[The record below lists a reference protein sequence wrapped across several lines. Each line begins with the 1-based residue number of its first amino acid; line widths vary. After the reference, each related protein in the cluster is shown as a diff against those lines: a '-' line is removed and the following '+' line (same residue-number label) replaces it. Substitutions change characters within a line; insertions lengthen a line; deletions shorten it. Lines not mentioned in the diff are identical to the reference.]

1 MDSNW
6 GWLEPRSDE
15 LWARQ
20 FGGGFNNGNDND
32 NDDNDNSNGNRNN
45 NGTGNA
51 FRGFG
56 GRNSTNTI
64 INQFRFQAAKSI
76 RTSTIILSVFNVV
89 AAAATAVGIL
99 WDGYATA
106 KRNDPKYRFRTSA
119 FKCIGSA
126 EAFPLILS
134 CGIVIQGTVFAV
146 AQSTGLKNEQVLGC
160 TIVSQMMLPA
170 VFIVPY
176 IQLVFAI
183 EVAIRALRRKN
194 PFPPRTRWTVVLCLA
209 VIGTLLLATY
219 LVTHFRRPPN
229 FCFASLFWFVQRYS
243 QGCFAVLVII
253 SAALLAATIIIF
265 TKLHRHAGIDPT
277 ERIASSRM
285 VYYLAVGFISAVLII
300 PFFFVLAFQNRR
312 DRGVFNA
319 ALQLSM
325 VASVVAN
332 VSGLMTGGLHL
343 FLRSTS
349 MSTIGPR
356 EKDGK
361 YEEDRRQSF
370 KRGIRVWTRDDDTPA
385 SSSSVP
391 TGLRRMNTDDSFASE
406 DDGRDGHYGDE
417 KKDLWD
423 DRVNPLRSH
432 AVFPTATATA
442 LRSPQPLQAHQTH
455 AAKSSYSLFPN
466 NNSNLKAPTLLPA
479 TTYDPNAKEMMME
492 VDALKPPAP
501 IHGFRHRR
509 DSSLASHATVQIGLR
524 LSNVDDM
531 PPLNSKYF
539 QDSRKVHDLG
549 CPLARGADVSM
560 QQRPSPLSNVAM
572 DFQTNNGRDD
582 DSVTMYA
589 DDASLIDNTDRK
601 SLSLVPAV
609 EQRSDCTLSPAVYKP
624 PESPKKAKVTSPRGV
639 GFTIPQQRGQPS
651 PQSSTSAS
659 RDQTAVKKS
668 DWI

>member
-1 MDSNW
+1 MDSSW

-20 FGGGFNNGNDND
+20 FGNGFGGNNNNGND
-32 NDDNDNSNGNRNN
+32 DDSNNSNNGNGFNN
-45 NGTGNA
+45 NGTGNG

-56 GRNSTNTI
+56 GRNQTNTI

-106 KRNDPKYRFRTSA
+106 KRNDPKYKFRTSA
-119 FKCIGSA
+119 FNCVGPA

-134 CGIVIQGTVFAV
+134 CGIVIQGIVFAV
-146 AQSTGLKNEQVLGC
+146 AQSTGLRNEQVLGC

-176 IQLVFAI
+176 IQLIFGV
-183 EVAIRALRRKN
+183 EVAIRAFRRRN
-194 PFPPRTRWTVVLCLA
+194 PFPPRTKWNVIICLA
-209 VIGTLLLATY
+209 LVGTLLLATY

-229 FCFASLFWFVQRYS
+229 FCFASLFWFVQMYAE
-243 QGCFAVLVII
+243 GCFAVLTII
-253 SAALLAATIIIF
+253 GAALLAATVVIF
-265 TKLHRHAGIDPT
+265 VKLHRNAGIDPT

-285 VYYLAVGFISAVLII
+285 VYYLAVGFISALLIV

-325 VASVVAN
+325 VSSVVAN

-343 FLRSTS
+343 FLRSTT

-361 YEEDRRQSF
+361 YEEDRRKSF
-370 KRGIRVWTRDDDTPA
+370 KRGIRVWTSREDPA
-385 SSSSVP
+385 PGPSVNAP
-391 TGLRRMNTDDSFASE
+391 TGLRRMNTNDSFASSN
-406 DDGRDGHYGDE
+406 DDRDSYYGDE
-417 KKDLWD
+417 KKEPWEE
-423 DRVNPLRSH
+423 RINPFDPMPH
-432 AVFPTATATA
+432 TP
-442 LRSPQPLQAHQTH
+442 
-455 AAKSSYSLFPN
+455 KNSYSLFPN
-466 NNSNLKAPTLLPA
+466 NNANLKAPTLLPA
-479 TTYDPNAKEMMME
+479 TTYDPNIKETM
-492 VDALKPPAP
+492 VSIDTLKPPAP

-524 LSNVDDM
+524 LSNMEDM

-539 QDSRKVHDLG
+539 QDSK
-549 CPLARGADVSM
+549 S
-560 QQRPSPLSNVAM
+560 QRPSPLSNVAM
-572 DFQTNNGRDD
+572 SFQHPNDRDDRDD
-582 DSVTMYA
+582 DSVTMYVGDGSIA
-589 DDASLIDNTDRK
+589 DNDDRK
-601 SLSLVPAV
+601 TLSSTP
-609 EQRSDCTLSPAVYKP
+609 EPEKRTDCTLSPAVYKP

-639 GFTIPQQRGQPS
+639 GFTLPQQRGQLS
-651 PQSSTSAS
+651 PQSPSSGS
-659 RDQTAVKKS
+659 RDQTPAKKS